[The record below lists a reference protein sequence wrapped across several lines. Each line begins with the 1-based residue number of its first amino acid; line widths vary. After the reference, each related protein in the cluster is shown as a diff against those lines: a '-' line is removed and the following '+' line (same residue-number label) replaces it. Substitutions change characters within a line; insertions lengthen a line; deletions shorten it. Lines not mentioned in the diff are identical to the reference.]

1 MKPQGRA
8 PKAAL
13 LRNRYEVSKMPKFQS
28 ESSINCGSDIFL
40 IIVRAKTVLEDITGS
55 A

>member
-1 MKPQGRA
+1 MKPQGRT

-13 LRNRYEVSKMPKFQS
+13 LRNRYEVSEMPKFQS
-28 ESSINCGSDIFL
+28 ESSINCGGDTFV
-40 IIVRAKTVLEDITGS
+40 IIVRAKTVLEDITRS